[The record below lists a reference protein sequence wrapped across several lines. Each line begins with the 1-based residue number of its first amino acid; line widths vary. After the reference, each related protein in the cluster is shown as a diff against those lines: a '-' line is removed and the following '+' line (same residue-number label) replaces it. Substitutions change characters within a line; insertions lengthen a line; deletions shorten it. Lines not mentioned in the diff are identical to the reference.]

1 MLVYHSP
8 QDGHPLHYR
17 REGLHRGALR
27 HLDEAGKVQEVRH
40 AAEIKVDLRRR
51 NEGHHDIGE
60 ERDLL
65 DQRPEFYPE
74 RDFSAWPYL
83 EITTVHGSQC

>member
-1 MLVYHSP
+1 MFFISTLLHHGHSDATR
-8 QDGHPLHYR
+8 QHHYR

-40 AAEIKVDLRRR
+40 TSEIEVDLGRG

-65 DQRPEFYPE
+65 DQRPQFYPE

-83 EITTVHGSQC
+83 EIT